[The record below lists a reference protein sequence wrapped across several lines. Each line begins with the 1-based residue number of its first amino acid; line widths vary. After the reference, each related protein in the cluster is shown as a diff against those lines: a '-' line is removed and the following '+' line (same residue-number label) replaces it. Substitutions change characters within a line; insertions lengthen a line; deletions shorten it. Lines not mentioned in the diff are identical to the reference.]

1 MTVRYINTYISTSNY
16 SKLKMLVPVVAL
28 VLASSL
34 LVVGE
39 SLHAVDGPHQERQN
53 RLLPHFQPFDHP
65 SKKIEEST
73 STHGGK
79 QHSHRI
85 LPYNFSGPISEVEW
99 VEKVVPVFGKIK
111 IPKKDGNADSFCNK
125 VPLVL
130 TLVVGG
136 CVLLSF
142 LMKQKTIEEEKKVN
156 KQKIEEQEQSSS
168 RLEAAHVSQFKLA
181 ETGHF
186 PHCR

>member
-1 MTVRYINTYISTSNY
+1 MP
-16 SKLKMLVPVVAL
+16 LVF
-28 VLASSL
+28 SL
-34 LVVGE
+34 LVNLTTLLVDLTRRDRTDS
-39 SLHAVDGPHQERQN
+39 SLISSHLIILQR
-53 RLLPHFQPFDHP
+53 RLKIQHP
-65 SKKIEEST
+65 PMEANNIFIEFCLT
-73 STHGGK
+73 
-79 QHSHRI
+79 I
-85 LPYNFSGPISEVEW
+85 FSGPISEVEW

-130 TLVVGG
+130 TLLVGG

-168 RLEAAHVSQFKLA
+168 RLEAAQVSQFKVV

>member
-1 MTVRYINTYISTSNY
+1 MP
-16 SKLKMLVPVVAL
+16 LVF
-28 VLASSL
+28 SL
-34 LVVGE
+34 LVNLTTLLVDLTRRDRTDS
-39 SLHAVDGPHQERQN
+39 SLISSHLIILQR
-53 RLLPHFQPFDHP
+53 RLKIQHP
-65 SKKIEEST
+65 PMEANNILIEFCLT
-73 STHGGK
+73 
-79 QHSHRI
+79 I
-85 LPYNFSGPISEVEW
+85 FSGPISEVEW

-130 TLVVGG
+130 TLLVGGGG

-168 RLEAAHVSQFKLA
+168 RLEAAQVSQFKVA

>member
-1 MTVRYINTYISTSNY
+1 MP
-16 SKLKMLVPVVAL
+16 LVF
-28 VLASSL
+28 SL
-34 LVVGE
+34 LVNLTTLLVDLTRRDRTDS
-39 SLHAVDGPHQERQN
+39 SLISSHLIILQRRLKSQHQPMEAN
-53 RLLPHFQPFDHP
+53 NILIEFCL
-65 SKKIEEST
+65 KI
-73 STHGGK
+73 
-79 QHSHRI
+79 
-85 LPYNFSGPISEVEW
+85 FSGPISEVEW